1 MGALHGNT
9 SKPRKAKGP
18 PPAGKPKGPP
28 PGKPKGPPP
37 AGKPKGP
44 PPAGKPKGPPPGKPG
59 RKAAD
64 DQDMAAVAA
73 RVAPKVAVEKVP
85 DEYGKAKGFI
95 GGGAVMFGGGDSGSD
110 DDGMCCV

>member
-1 MGALHGNT
+1 MGALRGNK
-9 SKPRKAKGP
+9 SKPRKAKG
-18 PPAGKPKGPP
+18 AP
-28 PGKPKGPPP
+28 PGKPKGAPP
-37 AGKPKGP
+37 
-44 PPAGKPKGPPPGKPG
+44 GKPKGPPPGKPG

-110 DDGMCCV
+110 DDGKCCV

>member
-1 MGALHGNT
+1 MGGLRGNK
-9 SKPRKAKGP
+9 SKPRKAKG
-18 PPAGKPKGPP
+18 AP
-28 PGKPKGPPP
+28 PGKPKGAPP
-37 AGKPKGP
+37 GKPKGP

-110 DDGMCCV
+110 DDGECCV

>member
-1 MGALHGNT
+1 MISSAVDWGSGGGMGLGGLRGNK
-9 SKPRKAKGP
+9 SKPRKA
-18 PPAGKPKGPP
+18 
-28 PGKPKGPPP
+28 
-37 AGKPKGP
+37 KGP

-110 DDGMCCV
+110 DDGECCV